1 MWMTPYYAAVFALL
15 FFALSIRVGF
25 KRRKYKVALGSG
37 QHPELE
43 RAMRVHGNFAEY
55 VPFALLLIFFVEM
68 QTGMVPLVHGFCLVL
83 LLARL
88 LHAYGVSQ
96 VQENLRFRMVGIM
109 LTFLVINGCALVLLA
124 KGWLF

>member
-1 MWMTPYYAAVFALL
+1 MWITPYYAAVFALF
-15 FFALSIRVGF
+15 FFALSALTGL

-43 RAMRVHGNFAEY
+43 RAIRVHGNFAEY
-55 VPFALLLIFFVEM
+55 VPFALLLIYFIEM
-68 QTGMVPLVHGFCLVL
+68 QTGWVLPVHALALVL

-88 LHAYGVSQ
+88 LHAYGVSH
-96 VQENLRFRMVGIM
+96 VQENLKFRMAGMM
-109 LTFLVINGCALVLLA
+109 LTFSVINGSALLLLG